1 MHQQPLRTGK
11 AARDTTRAVLIA
23 LALAAIVA
31 ATGAFCAQPAAAASL
46 PPYLQTYQYVGQF
59 GSHGTADGQLNWPN
73 QITFGPNGHLYV
85 ADTHNARIQEL
96 TTDGTWVSTIGVAS
110 PPDWGGGNVGFDQ
123 PQGVAVSADHVWAV
137 DYSFG
142 LAWFGLNGAWQGMSR
157 GPDAPA
163 DAFNLPQGAGVDVQG
178 NVYVAD
184 DGGRYRV
191 VKYDSTGA
199 FVCQMQTTDPMGAT
213 GVAVDAAGKVYVA
226 DSSGFVRRFSPTSVA
241 ATAYA
246 LTETWSAGGIL
257 RGPASIALDPAGNVY
272 VGDAVLSQVIKLS
285 PSGKLLARWGSLGA
299 GNEQFTYLLGVAV
312 DPATSTVYAAD
323 RDLDRIQKFQLLDL
337 GPMTYAAA
345 NLVGKKGKAVTFTYG
360 ISEDVSAKATASI
373 QIKKG
378 TTIKKTI
385 ELGLVNCGSW
395 LTKKWTCTL
404 AKGSYLWY
412 VYATDEGGHA
422 QVLVGSKSL
431 TVK

>member
-1 MHQQPLRTGK
+1 MHQHPLRTV
-11 AARDTTRAVLIA
+11 APVHSAMRTALVA
-23 LALAAIVA
+23 LALVLVVA
-31 ATGAFCAQPAAAASL
+31 AAGAFCAQPAAAASL
-46 PPYLQTYQYVGQF
+46 PPYLQTYQYIGQF
-59 GSHGTADGQLNWPN
+59 GGPGNGNGQFDFLN
-73 QITFGPNGHLYV
+73 QINFGPNGDLYV

-110 PPDWGGGNVGFDQ
+110 PPDWGGGSVGFDQ
-123 PQGVAVSADHVWAV
+123 PQGIAVSADHVWAV
-137 DYSFG
+137 DYSGG
-142 LAWFGLNGAWQGMSR
+142 LAWFGLNGTWEGMSL
-157 GPDAPA
+157 GPDAPV
-163 DAFNLPQGAGVDVQG
+163 DTFGLPQGAGVDLLG

-184 DGGRYRV
+184 DAGSYRV
-191 VKYDSTGA
+191 IKYDSAGA
-199 FVCQMQTTDPMGAT
+199 FVCRITTADPMFGT

-246 LTETWSAGGIL
+246 LSATWSAGGIL
-257 RGPASIALDPAGNVY
+257 SSPASIALDPAGNVY
-272 VGDAVLSQVIKLS
+272 VGDTVLSQVVKLS

-323 RDLDRIQKFQLLDL
+323 RDADRIQKFQVLDL
-337 GPMTYAAA
+337 GPKTYAAA
-345 NLVGKKGKAVTFTYG
+345 NLVVKKGKAVTFKYG
-360 ISEDVSAKATASI
+360 VAEDVSAKATAWVK
-373 QIKKG
+373 IKKG

-385 ELGLVNCGSW
+385 SLGAVKCGSW

-404 AKGSYLWY
+404 AKGSYRWS
-412 VYATDEGGHA
+412 VYATDQGGHT

-431 TVK
+431 KVK